1 MIKHMLKIIWNR
13 KQSNLFIF
21 LEILFSFLV
30 LVLISIVS
38 LYFYHNYTQ
47 PLGFSIENVWNIQ
60 ASEHLAG
67 LGEVGSEKSAE
78 TLKQYMNRLKGMDEV
93 TGVGLISH
101 EYTSLNF
108 PMFPFEYKG
117 RTVPEVKT
125 FFLSDGCLDVL
136 NIEIIHGRWLDKSDD
151 GAGIAP
157 AIINKR
163 LGDELFSGEDP
174 IGKIIEFKRGDTN
187 IQSRVVGVVSDFRH
201 HGPLDLYLTP
211 VVLLRQQVND
221 KLPSSYKQ
229 LVIKTRPDVKAEF
242 KVKLL
247 NALQP
252 IDRSWSIDISGYEEA
267 QERHVR
273 SRMRV
278 VYSLAVIA
286 IAMVAMAVLGLIAV
300 LWQNVRKRIQEI
312 GLRRAK
318 GATVMNIFQQV
329 TGEFLIVST
338 FAIALGLFLVA
349 QFQYFDVISFI
360 PDKVYF
366 LGMAISAG
374 VVYILTILITLYP
387 SMSAARIQPAEA
399 LHYE

>member
-30 LVLISIVS
+30 LVLISIWS
-38 LYFYHNYTQ
+38 LGFYDTYTQ

-60 ASEHLAG
+60 ASEHLNIG
-67 LGEVGSEKSAE
+67 GGSDKRAE

-101 EYTSLNF
+101 EYASTRFYFCS
-108 PMFPFEYKG
+108 FEYMG
-117 RTVPEVKT
+117 RRAPKVKA
-125 FFLSDGCLDVL
+125 FFLDDGCLDVL
-136 NIEIIHGRWLDKSDD
+136 NIEIIHGRWFDKSDD
-151 GAGIAP
+151 GTGITP
-157 AIINKR
+157 VIINKQ

-174 IGKIIEFKRGDTN
+174 IGKIVEFQKGDAK
-187 IQSRVVGVVSDFRH
+187 IQSRVVGMVPNFRH
-201 HGPLDLYLTP
+201 HGPLEPYLTP

-221 KLPSSYKQ
+221 KLPANLTQ
-229 LVIKTRPDVKAEF
+229 LIIKTRPDVKAEF

-252 IDRSWSIDISGYEEA
+252 IDRSWSIDISGYEETH
-267 QERHVR
+267 ESHVR
-273 SRMRV
+273 SGMRV
-278 VYSLAVIA
+278 IYSLAVIA

-318 GATVMNIFQQV
+318 GATVMNIFQQIA
-329 TGEFLIVST
+329 GEFLIVST
-338 FAIALGLFLVA
+338 FAIALGLFIVG
-349 QFQYFDVISFI
+349 QFQYFDVLSSIT
-360 PDKVYF
+360 DKVYF
-366 LGMAISAG
+366 QGMAISVG

>member
-38 LYFYHNYTQ
+38 LYFYNNYTQ

-60 ASEHLAG
+60 ASEHLA
-67 LGEVGSEKSAE
+67 LGGGGSEKSAE

-101 EYTSLNF
+101 EYTSTNF
-108 PMFPFEYKG
+108 DVRSFEYKG
-117 RTVPEVKT
+117 RRVPEVKT
-125 FFLSDGCLDVL
+125 FFLGDGCLDVL
-136 NIEIIHGRWLDKSDD
+136 NIEIIHGRWFDKSDD
-151 GAGIAP
+151 GSGIAP
-157 AIINKR
+157 VIINKQ

-187 IQSRVVGVVSDFRH
+187 IQSRVVGMVSDFRH
-201 HGPLDLYLTP
+201 HGRLDLYLMP

-221 KLPSSYKQ
+221 KLPTNFTQ
-229 LVIKTRPDVKAEF
+229 LIIKTRPDVKAEF

-267 QERHVR
+267 QERQVR

-278 VYSLAVIA
+278 IILPGCHSHRHGCHGRAWPYCRI
-286 IAMVAMAVLGLIAV
+286 MAECPE
-300 LWQNVRKRIQEI
+300 KD
-312 GLRRAK
+312 
-318 GATVMNIFQQV
+318 
-329 TGEFLIVST
+329 TGN
-338 FAIALGLFLVA
+338 
-349 QFQYFDVISFI
+349 
-360 PDKVYF
+360 
-366 LGMAISAG
+366 
-374 VVYILTILITLYP
+374 
-387 SMSAARIQPAEA
+387 RPAESQGRYNHEYIPA
-399 LHYE
+399 GNG